1 MTLTDV
7 PERHRFELEVDGE
20 LVGFVDYR
28 ADDATVVMTHAEI
41 DPRSGG
47 RGLGSEMVKGA
58 LDAVRTSGRSVV
70 PRCSFVAAYID
81 RHPEY
86 QALLATPDR

>member
-1 MTLTDV
+1 MTLTDA
-7 PERHRFELEVDGE
+7 PDRHRFELEVDGA
-20 LVGFVDYR
+20 LVGFIDYR
-28 ADDATVVMTHAEI
+28 VDDVAVVMTHAEI

-58 LDAVRTSGRSVV
+58 LDAVRASGRRVV

-86 QALLATPDR
+86 QALLAAPDQ